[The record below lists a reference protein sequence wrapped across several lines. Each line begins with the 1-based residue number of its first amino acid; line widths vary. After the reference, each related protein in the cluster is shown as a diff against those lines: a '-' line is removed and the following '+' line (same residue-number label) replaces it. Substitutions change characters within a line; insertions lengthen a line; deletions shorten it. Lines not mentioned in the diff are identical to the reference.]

1 MLIEF
6 TVAKRICN
14 FLPWQLY
21 SNKIKMAVALEKK
34 PLPCIYRITVNEVMR
49 EDGERLGDTIQK
61 VSVLSEQQKG
71 WLQQATLWP
80 RSRTDR
86 RQSVDTVL
94 HKDFPFGFIKLFL
107 RFILGCSCNSN

>member
-6 TVAKRICN
+6 TVARRICN

-21 SNKIKMAVALEKK
+21 SSKIKMAVALEKK
-34 PLPCIYRITVNEVMR
+34 PLPCIYGITVNEVMR
-49 EDGERLGDTIQK
+49 EVEERLGYTIQN

-71 WLQQATLWP
+71 WLQQVTLWP

-86 RQSVDTVL
+86 DNSIDTVL
-94 HKDFPFGFIKLFL
+94 HKDFPFGFIELFL
-107 RFILGCSCNSN
+107 CFILGCSCNSY